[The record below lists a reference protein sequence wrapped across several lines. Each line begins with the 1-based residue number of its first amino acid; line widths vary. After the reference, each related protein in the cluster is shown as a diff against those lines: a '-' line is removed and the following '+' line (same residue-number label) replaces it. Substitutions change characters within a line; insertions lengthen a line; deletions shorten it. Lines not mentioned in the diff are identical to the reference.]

1 MPCLK
6 KQYLRIAQ
14 KVLDLWGS
22 DDFDEYVNGLVV
34 ADREDRQGFP
44 QEIVAELVL
53 LSLYHD
59 TYLRKKAEEENPWA
73 FEKPLSE
80 LEAFR
85 FREGLPSQGLSFVP
99 QSFFQVIE
107 QGNTRIALD
116 FIRAGMDVDSRRSD
130 QWTPLMMALFHK
142 QEETAL
148 MLIQRG
154 ADINAIAERGYQPIH
169 WSTLNGYA
177 KATALLLK
185 KGANANAATHYGWT
199 PLLQAATKGAVD
211 IAEMLLQNRA
221 YVDGIEHQGFSA
233 LHKACANEHVEMVKL
248 LLAKQAR
255 PNLRALDGSTPMT
268 IARKKKNDEIL
279 ALLQHYG
286 AKD

>member
-6 KQYLRIAQ
+6 KQYLRIAE
-14 KVLDLWGS
+14 KVLELWDS
-22 DDFDEYVNGLVV
+22 DEFDEYVNGLVV

-44 QEIVAELVL
+44 QEIISELVS

-59 TYLRKKAEEENPWA
+59 TYLRKKEEAENPWA
-73 FEKPLSE
+73 FEKMMSE
-80 LEAFR
+80 VEAFR
-85 FREGLPSQGLSFVP
+85 FREALPNQGLNFVP
-99 QSFFQVIE
+99 QSFFHVVE
-107 QGNTRIALD
+107 QGNTRTALD

-130 QWTPLMMALFHK
+130 QWTPLMMALFHR

-169 WSTLNGYA
+169 WATLNGYVQV
-177 KATALLLK
+177 TALLLK

-199 PLLQAATKGAVD
+199 PLLQAATKGNVPV
-211 IAEMLLQNRA
+211 AEMLLQNRA

-233 LHKACANEHVEMVKL
+233 LHKACANEHVAIVKL
-248 LLAKQAR
+248 LLAHQAR
-255 PNLRALDGSTPMT
+255 PSLRALDGSTPMA
-268 IARKKKNDEIL
+268 IAKKKKNEEIIS
-279 ALLQHYG
+279 LLQARG